1 MRPIVA
7 REAADEQVVLDAA
20 LLYVDVLLKY
30 APPLRDIA
38 LELRLVLLR
47 VQLEFLSA

>member
-20 LLYVDVLLKY
+20 LLYVDVLLKRES
-30 APPLRDIA
+30 AKNTLWCFWPH
-38 LELRLVLLR
+38 
-47 VQLEFLSA
+47 FLCIYL